1 MRRLETI
8 FTARMSKMAIN
19 KNMAAIIVAF
29 ITGLSPMGVILTQ
42 SLMEQRKM
50 EAGII
55 DTSVLMNHSLFTH
68 ADTWVDLIIPQL
80 QVSDNARE
88 FLTIKFVAFQEAL
101 EDLVRNNDFDI
112 MTDAQLNQVVTRN
125 LNATVTS
132 YIADARRAGI
142 PEEFI
147 RNFNI
152 WHQQVVDIL
161 IQSIDDNVSSI
172 IHTSQNSKM
181 YAILTAYD
189 AALGAT
195 IKDVEKTLYEG

>member
-1 MRRLETI
+1 
-8 FTARMSKMAIN
+8 MAIN

-55 DTSVLMNHSLFTH
+55 DTSVLLNHSLFTH
-68 ADTWVDLIIPQL
+68 ADTWVDLIIPGL
-80 QVSDNARE
+80 QVSDTARE
-88 FLTIKFVAFQEAL
+88 FLKIKFVAFQEAL
-101 EDLVRNNDFDI
+101 ENLVRNNDFDM

-142 PEEFI
+142 PEDFI
-147 RNFNI
+147 QNFNL

-161 IQSIDDNVSSI
+161 TQSIEDNVSSI

>member
-1 MRRLETI
+1 MT
-8 FTARMSKMAIN
+8 IN
-19 KNMAAIIVAF
+19 KSVAAIVVAF

-42 SLMEQRKM
+42 GWMEQRKM

-55 DTSVLMNHSLFTH
+55 DTSVLLNHSLFTH
-68 ADTWVDLIIPQL
+68 ADTWVDLIIPGL
-80 QVSDNARE
+80 QVSDNARK

-101 EDLVRNNDFDI
+101 EDLVRNSDFDL
-112 MTDAQLNQVVTRN
+112 MTDAQLRQVVTRN
-125 LNATVTS
+125 LNDTVTS
-132 YIADARRAGI
+132 YIGDARRAGI

-147 RNFNI
+147 QNFNI

-161 IQSIDDNVSSI
+161 VQSIEDNVHSI
-172 IHTSQNSKM
+172 VHQTQNSKV

-195 IKDVEKTLYEG
+195 IGDVEKTLELQNSP

>member
-1 MRRLETI
+1 
-8 FTARMSKMAIN
+8 MAIN
-19 KNMAAIIVAF
+19 KSTATIVVAF

-42 SLMEQRKM
+42 GWMEQRKM

-55 DTSVLMNHSLFTH
+55 DTSVLLNHSLFTH
-68 ADTWVDLIIPQL
+68 ADTWVDLIIPGL
-80 QVSDNARE
+80 QVSDTARE

-142 PEEFI
+142 PEDFI
-147 RNFNI
+147 QNFNL

-161 IQSIDDNVSSI
+161 TQSIEDNVSSI
-172 IHTSQNSKM
+172 IHTTQNSKM

>member
-1 MRRLETI
+1 
-8 FTARMSKMAIN
+8 MAIN
-19 KNMAAIIVAF
+19 KSAAAIVVAF

-42 SLMEQRKM
+42 NLMEQRKM

-55 DTSVLMNHSLFTH
+55 DTSVLLNHSLFTH
-68 ADTWVDLIIPQL
+68 ADTWVDLIIPGL
-80 QVSDNARE
+80 QVSDRARQ

-101 EDLVRNNDFDI
+101 EELVRNHDFDT
-112 MTDAQLNQVVTRN
+112 MTDAQLNQVITKN
-125 LNATVTS
+125 LNDTVS
-132 YIADARRAGI
+132 NYIVDARRAGI

-147 RNFNI
+147 RSFNR

-161 IQSIDDNVSSI
+161 TQSIEDNVYSI
-172 IHTSQNSKM
+172 IHATQNSKM

-195 IKDVEKTLYEG
+195 LADVEKTLESRAN

>member
-1 MRRLETI
+1 
-8 FTARMSKMAIN
+8 MAIN
-19 KNMAAIIVAF
+19 KNAAAIVVAF

-55 DTSVLMNHSLFTH
+55 DTSVLLNHSLFTH
-68 ADTWVDLIIPQL
+68 ADTWVDLIIPGL
-80 QVSDNARE
+80 QVSDTARE

-101 EDLVRNNDFDI
+101 EDLVRNNDFNM
-112 MTDAQLNQVVTRN
+112 MTDARLNSVVTKN
-125 LNATVTS
+125 LNKTVS
-132 YIADARRAGI
+132 NYIADARRAGI

-161 IQSIDDNVSSI
+161 VQSIEDNVSSI

-189 AALGAT
+189 AALGST

>member
-1 MRRLETI
+1 MT
-8 FTARMSKMAIN
+8 IN
-19 KNMAAIIVAF
+19 KSVAAIVVAF
-29 ITGLSPMGVILTQ
+29 ITGLSPMGVIFTQ
-42 SLMEQRKM
+42 NMMEQRKM

-55 DTSVLMNHSLFTH
+55 DTSVLLNHSLFTH
-68 ADTWVDLIIPQL
+68 ANTWVDLIIPQL

-112 MTDAQLNQVVTRN
+112 MTDAQLSQVVTRN
-125 LNATVTS
+125 LNDTVTS

-147 RNFNI
+147 QNFNI

-161 IQSIDDNVSSI
+161 VQSIEDNVNSI
-172 IHTSQNSKM
+172 IHTTQNSKM

-195 IKDVEKTLYEG
+195 IKDVEKTLEDKASNF

>member
-1 MRRLETI
+1 
-8 FTARMSKMAIN
+8 MAIN
-19 KNMAAIIVAF
+19 KSTATIVVAF

-42 SLMEQRKM
+42 GWMEQRKM

-55 DTSVLMNHSLFTH
+55 DTSVLLNHSLFTH
-68 ADTWVDLIIPQL
+68 ADTWVDLIIPGL
-80 QVSDNARE
+80 QVSDTARE

-142 PEEFI
+142 PEDFI
-147 RNFNI
+147 QNFNL

-161 IQSIDDNVSSI
+161 TQSIEDNVSSI
-172 IHTSQNSKM
+172 IHTTQNSKM

-195 IKDVEKTLYEG
+195 IKDVEKTLHEG

>member
-1 MRRLETI
+1 
-8 FTARMSKMAIN
+8 MAIN
-19 KNMAAIIVAF
+19 KSMAAIVVAF

-42 SLMEQRKM
+42 NLMEQRKM
-50 EAGII
+50 SAGII
-55 DTSVLMNHSLFTH
+55 DTSVLLNHSLFTH
-68 ADTWVDLIIPQL
+68 ADTWVNLIIPGL
-80 QVSDNARE
+80 QVSDTARQ

-101 EDLVRNNDFDI
+101 EDLVRNHDFDT

-125 LNATVTS
+125 LNDTVTN

-147 RNFNI
+147 QSFNL

-161 IQSIDDNVSSI
+161 TQSIEDNVTSI
-172 IHTSQNSKM
+172 IHNSQNSKM
-181 YAILTAYD
+181 YAILTAYE

-195 IKDVEKTLYEG
+195 IEDVEKTLESSVN

>member
-1 MRRLETI
+1 
-8 FTARMSKMAIN
+8 MAIN
-19 KNMAAIIVAF
+19 KSVAAIVVAF
-29 ITGLSPMGVILTQ
+29 ITGLSPMGVIFTQ
-42 SLMEQRKM
+42 NMMEQRKM

-55 DTSVLMNHSLFTH
+55 DTSVLLNHSLFTH
-68 ADTWVDLIIPQL
+68 ADTWVDLIIPNL
-80 QVSDNARE
+80 QVSDTARQ

-101 EDLVRNNDFDI
+101 EDLVRSHDFDT

-125 LNATVTS
+125 LNNTVS
-132 YIADARRAGI
+132 NYIADARRAGI

-147 RNFNI
+147 QDFNL

-161 IQSIDDNVSSI
+161 VQSIEDNVSSI
-172 IHTSQNSKM
+172 VHTTQNSKM

-195 IKDVEKTLYEG
+195 IGDVEKTLEMSGR

>member
-1 MRRLETI
+1 MT
-8 FTARMSKMAIN
+8 IN
-19 KNMAAIIVAF
+19 KSLAAIVVAF
-29 ITGLSPMGVILTQ
+29 ITGLSPMGVIFTQ
-42 SLMEQRKM
+42 NIMEQRKM

-55 DTSVLMNHSLFTH
+55 DTSVLLNHSLFTH

-80 QVSDNARE
+80 QVSNTARE

-112 MTDAQLNQVVTRN
+112 MTDAQLSQVVTRN
-125 LNATVTS
+125 LNDTVTS
-132 YIADARRAGI
+132 YIAEARYAGI

-147 RNFNI
+147 QNFNI

-161 IQSIDDNVSSI
+161 VKSIEDNVNSI
-172 IHTSQNSKM
+172 IHTTQNSKM

-195 IKDVEKTLYEG
+195 IGDVEKTLEDRASNF

>member
-1 MRRLETI
+1 
-8 FTARMSKMAIN
+8 MAIN
-19 KNMAAIIVAF
+19 KSTATIVVAF

-42 SLMEQRKM
+42 GWMEQRKM
-50 EAGII
+50 EEGII
-55 DTSVLMNHSLFTH
+55 DTSVLLNHSLFTH
-68 ADTWVDLIIPQL
+68 ADTWVDLIIPGL
-80 QVSDNARE
+80 QVSDTARE

-142 PEEFI
+142 PEDFI
-147 RNFNI
+147 QNFNL

-161 IQSIDDNVSSI
+161 TQSIEDNVSSI
-172 IHTSQNSKM
+172 IHTTQNSKM

-195 IKDVEKTLYEG
+195 IKDVEKTLMTK

>member
-1 MRRLETI
+1 
-8 FTARMSKMAIN
+8 MAIN
-19 KNMAAIIVAF
+19 KSVAAIVVAF
-29 ITGLSPMGVILTQ
+29 VTGLSPMGVILTQ
-42 SLMEQRKM
+42 GWMEQRKM
-50 EAGII
+50 DAGII
-55 DTSVLMNHSLFTH
+55 DTSVLLNHSLFTH

-101 EDLVRNNDFDI
+101 EDLVRNNDFNI

-125 LNATVTS
+125 LNDTVMS
-132 YIADARRAGI
+132 YIVEARHAGI

-147 RNFNI
+147 QNFNI

-161 IQSIDDNVSSI
+161 VQSIEDNVSSI
-172 IHTSQNSKM
+172 IHTTQNSKM

-195 IKDVEKTLYEG
+195 IKDVEKTLEGSAN